1 VAEIDDRIAK
11 SRAALQDL
19 ERSLARLDRAIAG
32 RKGEAALTDDL
43 VAARA
48 EYDRL
53 AATTRAVEA
62 RLAGVRER
70 LQAAL
75 AG

>member
-1 VAEIDDRIAK
+1 MTTIDDRTVR
-11 SRAALQDL
+11 SRAALQEL
-19 ERSLARLDRAIAG
+19 ERSLARLDKAIAR
-32 RKGEAALTDDL
+32 RKDEAALTDDL

-48 EYDRL
+48 EYERL
-53 AATTRAVEA
+53 AATTRAVES
-62 RLAGVRER
+62 RLAGVRDR

>member
-1 VAEIDDRIAK
+1 VAETEDRIAK
-11 SRAALQDL
+11 TRAALQDL
-19 ERSLARLDRAIAG
+19 ERSLARLDRAIAA
-32 RKGEAALTDDL
+32 RKDEAALTEDL